1 MTMKRIIAFVL
12 FALMIYAGGF
22 FIVYGSDELEKANSY
37 PLPLDKVGTDTLQN
51 GQMVAGTVY
60 QQVERIETD
69 ADTVR
74 QEIFGIEF
82 GKPIERRFYLVPLK
96 YEKNAEDTKYYVIC
110 LSSPESIERMEKL
123 GVALPEPESG
133 SGLELKG
140 AVREMTVGMRSEVYD
155 ILSTNFRLVGVDGLL
170 RNPTRTYYENHILPW
185 TVYERTSFDNALAA
199 LIIGIALVLG
209 GAVPAVILGIK
220 IYRERH

>member
-22 FIVYGSDELEKANSY
+22 FIVYGFDDYEKANSY
-37 PLPLDKVGTDTLQN
+37 PLPLDKVGTDTLNN

-60 QQVERIETD
+60 QQVERIGTD
-69 ADTVR
+69 ELR
-74 QEIFGIEF
+74 QQFLGIEF

-96 YEKNAEDTKYYVIC
+96 YEKNAEDTKYYVVC
-110 LSSPESIERMEKL
+110 LSSPESIEQMEKL
-123 GVALPEPESG
+123 GVSLPKPESG
-133 SGLELKG
+133 IGLELKG
-140 AVREMTVGMRSEVYD
+140 AAREMTIGMRSQVYD
-155 ILSTNFRLVGVDGLL
+155 ILSTNYKLVGVDGLL
-170 RNPTRTYYENHILPW
+170 RNPMRPYYEARILPW

-209 GAVPAVILGIK
+209 GAISAVILGIK